1 MPPRSLHHRLSEED
15 GFTIVEVLVAAFVLV
30 VGLLG
35 TLTLVDT
42 ANTTTFQTKAREQAS
57 SLQREIVE
65 NARSVDY
72 DRLTPGS
79 VSSAIQGR
87 APLADGDPS
96 AGWSITRRGETYTV
110 AVGTCIVDDARDG
123 TGARDAGTF
132 CDPSTLDKPAS
143 GCQAALDATPSAT
156 APAKAPGAVDAA
168 TAAACGI
175 DADLDGTIENLTA
188 PGATTCAGAT
198 CDTLP
203 ADYKR
208 VVSMVRW
215 EQGEERRMN
224 LMVTTIANP
233 GMSAAPAITNLT
245 ADNGISITNPMVAS
259 APFTA
264 TAAPTPSTVAWYVDG
279 AQRGQ
284 ATASGAA
291 WTWTWTFGTATTTDG
306 AQAADGELVDGTY
319 IVGAKA
325 FDRYGQYGNVRSQTI
340 TVNRRR
346 PFAPRNLRAGRNGAV
361 VDLAW
366 SVNAEGDVQGYRVF
380 RLAPDGGTP
389 VQVCPLTVL
398 NTCQDGDPP
407 PRVDGPVSYVAV
419 AVDFE
424 SPGVLRQGDQSNVA
438 VAVDDNQRPN
448 PPGGLTATLVD
459 GNVKLTWTRPDPED
473 PDGESCDP
481 AVPAGRQICYFNVY
495 RDGELF
501 ADRYDR
507 TSTGEQ
513 LEWTDSASGGV
524 SHTYYVTSVDRHLAE
539 SAKAIAVSP

>member
-15 GFTIVEVLVAAFVLV
+15 GFTIVEVLVAAVVLV

-42 ANTTTFQTKAREQAS
+42 ANKTTFETKAREQAS

-72 DRLTPGS
+72 DQLTPAS

-87 APLADGDPS
+87 APLGDSAPS
-96 AGWSITRRGETYTV
+96 AGWTITRRGETYTV
-110 AVGTCIVDDARDG
+110 SVGTCIVDDQRDG
-123 TGARDAGTF
+123 TGATDAGAF
-132 CDPSTLDKPAS
+132 CDTATLDKPAS

-156 APAKAPGAVDAA
+156 APAKVPGGVDAA
-168 TAAACGI
+168 SAAACGI

-188 PGATTCAGAT
+188 AGATTCAGTA

-245 ADNGISITNPMVAS
+245 ATNGNTITNPMTAS

-264 TAAPTPSTVAWYVDG
+264 TAAPAPATVAWYVDG
-279 AQRGQ
+279 APRGA
-284 ATASGAA
+284 ATSSGGA
-291 WTWTWTFGTATTTDG
+291 WTWTWTFGTATTTNG
-306 AQAADGELVDGTY
+306 AQPADGELVDGTY

-325 FDRYGQYGNVRSQTI
+325 FDRYGQYGNARSQTI

-361 VDLAW
+361 VELAW
-366 SVNAEGDVQGYRVF
+366 SANPEGDVQGYRVF

-389 VQVCPLTVL
+389 VQVCQLTVL
-398 NTCQDGDPP
+398 NVCQDGAPP

-438 VAVDDNQRPN
+438 VAVDGNQPPN
-448 PPGGLTATLVD
+448 PPGGLTATQVD
-459 GNVKLTWTRPDPED
+459 GDVKLVWTRPDPED
-473 PDGESCDP
+473 PDGELCDP
-481 AVPAGRQICYFNVY
+481 AVPTGRQICHFNIY
-495 RDGELF
+495 RDGQLF
-501 ADRYDR
+501 ANRYDR

-513 LEWTDSASGGV
+513 LEWTDSAAGGV
-524 SHTYYVTSVDRHLAE
+524 AHTYYVTSVDRHLAE
-539 SAKAIAVSP
+539 SDKVAAVSP